1 MIYLYLFGFAA
12 VVVFFM
18 WLGCRWEPDPT
29 ARLMAEDA
37 RQSHPSMR
45 AHRAAVKAAED
56 ALFAGITADLAAEFK
71 ERDKAIVREMG
82 PPPGWDDIRRIIPE
96 QATDYEGDQ

>member
-29 ARLMAEDA
+29 ARLMAEEA

-45 AHRAAVKAAED
+45 AHRAAVKAGVAKYH
-56 ALFAGITADLAAEFK
+56 ADKKKPEGFRILGFK
-71 ERDKAIVREMG
+71 VF
-82 PPPGWDDIRRIIPE
+82 
-96 QATDYEGDQ
+96 